1 MGAIPPHLGMLWRH
15 LFQCGNSRNANPQ
28 TAANFRLG
36 RAHRVLLSA
45 MKQVFRIFFKAQDT
59 RPFLVL
65 ICLLVGG
72 VAETAS
78 ISTLLPAVTA
88 IAGGDVAG
96 SSQLNAQIRSI
107 VSMLGI
113 TPDLGN
119 LILLIVGL
127 MVFKSALSFGALSY
141 AGVSAARVSNALRRN
156 LIAAIFEAR
165 WRFYADQSGGRF
177 ANAISNDCTRAGDAY
192 VLASQIVSYSIQV
205 ASYAA
210 AAVLIDWRIALVGLL
225 IGSAVALLMNTLVRI
240 SRRAGFKQTDRTSD
254 LTVYMVDMLN
264 NIKPLKTMQRY
275 DALLV
280 NLAKT
285 LRRLKRS
292 LITREFARVG
302 LLEGNDAILAAVMG
316 AGAYLAH
323 NRLNT
328 PLPELAISGVIF
340 FQIIRCL
347 SRLQKFLVVSAQVES
362 AYVRTEQ
369 LIALAESQKE
379 TAGGTATPDIGKS
392 CRFENVSFSHDRAV
406 VLRNVNIEFAS
417 RGLTVLSG
425 PSGAG
430 KTTIIDL
437 LIGLYSPSS
446 GKIMIG
452 SRPIEQIDNRAWRRK
467 IGYVPQEL
475 SLLHESVRTNISLG
489 DTSIPDTDILTA
501 IEKAGASE
509 FLRSLPDGLDTN
521 VGEMGGKLSGGQRQR
536 ISLARALVGNPAVLI
551 LDEVTSA
558 LDPATEAEIIKNI
571 AALGGDYTII
581 AITHRPAWT
590 DVADRL
596 YHVSRGKVTKAKTSR
611 GVPRSS
617 GKRKANV

>member
-1 MGAIPPHLGMLWRH
+1 
-15 LFQCGNSRNANPQ
+15 
-28 TAANFRLG
+28 
-36 RAHRVLLSA
+36 
-45 MKQVFRIFFKAQDT
+45 MKQIFRIFFKAEDT

-65 ICLLVGG
+65 ICLLIGG
-72 VAETAS
+72 VAEAAS
-78 ISTLLPAVTA
+78 ISTLLPAVTS
-88 IAGGDVAG
+88 ISGGDMAG
-96 SSQLNAQIRSI
+96 SSNLNAQIRSI
-107 VSMLGI
+107 VSALGI

-127 MVFKSALSFGALSY
+127 MVLKSVLSFGALSY
-141 AGVSAARVSNALRRN
+141 AGVSSARVSNALRRK

-177 ANAISNDCTRAGDAY
+177 ANAISNDCTRAGNAY
-192 VLASQIVSYSIQV
+192 VIASQIVSYSVQT
-205 ASYAA
+205 ASYTAV
-210 AAVLIDWRIALVGLL
+210 AVLIDWRIALTGLL
-225 IGSAVALLMNTLVRI
+225 VGSAVALLMNTLVKI
-240 SRRAGFKQTDRTSD
+240 TRRAGFKQTDRTSD
-254 LTVYMVDMLN
+254 LTVYVVDMLN

-275 DALLV
+275 EALLG

-285 LRRLKRS
+285 LKRLKRT
-292 LITREFARVG
+292 LITRELASSG
-302 LLEGNDAILAAVMG
+302 LNEGSDAIMAVVLG
-316 AGAYLAH
+316 VGVYLAH
-323 NRLNT
+323 VKLDT

-340 FQIIRCL
+340 FQIIQCL
-347 SRLQKFLVVSAQVES
+347 SKLQKFLVVSAQVES

-369 LIALAESQKE
+369 LITLAESQKE
-379 TAGGTATPDIGKS
+379 PAGGTATPDIGKS

-406 VLRNVNIEFAS
+406 VLRQVNIEFAP

-452 SRPIEQIDNRAWRRK
+452 SRPIEQIDTKAWRKK

-489 DTSIPDTDILTA
+489 DTSISDTDILDA
-501 IEKAGASE
+501 IEKAGAGE

-558 LDPATEAEIIKNI
+558 LDPATEAEIIRNI

-590 DVADRL
+590 EVADSL
-596 YHVSRGKVTKAKTSR
+596 YHVSRGQVTKAKTSGR
-611 GVPRSS
+611 TTSS
-617 GKRKANV
+617 SRKQKAFAAKTH

>member
-1 MGAIPPHLGMLWRH
+1 
-15 LFQCGNSRNANPQ
+15 
-28 TAANFRLG
+28 
-36 RAHRVLLSA
+36 
-45 MKQVFRIFFKAQDT
+45 MKQVFRIFFKAEDT

-65 ICLLVGG
+65 ICLLIGG
-72 VAETAS
+72 VAEAAS
-78 ISTLLPAVTA
+78 ISTLLPAVTS

-96 SSQLNAQIRSI
+96 SSYLNAQIRSI
-107 VSMLGI
+107 VSALGI

-141 AGVSAARVSNALRRN
+141 AGVSAARVSNALRRR
-156 LIAAIFEAR
+156 LIASIFEAR

-177 ANAISNDCTRAGDAY
+177 ANAISNDCTRAGNAY
-192 VLASQIVSYSIQV
+192 VVASQIVSFSVQSLSYTAV
-205 ASYAA
+205 AL
-210 AAVLIDWRIALVGLL
+210 LIDWRIALVGLL
-225 IGSAVALLMNTLVRI
+225 VGSVVALLMNTLVTI
-240 SRRAGFKQTDRTSD
+240 TRRAGFKQTDRTSD

-275 DALLV
+275 DALLG

-285 LRRLKRS
+285 LRRLKRT
-292 LITREFARVG
+292 LITREFARSG
-302 LLEGNDAILAAVMG
+302 LNEGSDAIMAAVLG
-316 AGAYLAH
+316 VGVYFAH
-323 NRLNT
+323 DKLDT

-340 FQIIRCL
+340 YQIIQCL
-347 SRLQKFLVVSAQVES
+347 SKLQKFLVASAQVES

-369 LIALAESQKE
+369 LIALAESHKE
-379 TAGGTATPDIGKS
+379 PAGGTATPDIGKS
-392 CRFENVSFSHDRAV
+392 CRFENVSFSHDRTV
-406 VLRNVNIEFAS
+406 VLRHVNIEFAS

-437 LIGLYSPSS
+437 LIGLYSPSD

-452 SRPIEQIDNRAWRRK
+452 SRPIEQVETRAWRRK

-489 DTSIPDTDILTA
+489 DTSISDTEILEA
-501 IEKAGASE
+501 IEKAGAGE

-558 LDPATEAEIIKNI
+558 LDPGTEAEIIRNI

-590 DVADRL
+590 EVADSL
-596 YHVSRGKVTKAKTSR
+596 YHVSGGQVTKAKTPGKMPSSSR
-611 GVPRSS
+611 
-617 GKRKANV
+617 KRKAFAAKAH

>member
-1 MGAIPPHLGMLWRH
+1 
-15 LFQCGNSRNANPQ
+15 
-28 TAANFRLG
+28 
-36 RAHRVLLSA
+36 
-45 MKQVFRIFFKAQDT
+45 MKQVFRIFFKAEDT

-65 ICLLVGG
+65 ICLLIGG
-72 VAETAS
+72 VAEAAS

-88 IAGGDVAG
+88 VAGGDVAG
-96 SSQLNAQIRSI
+96 SSYLNAQIRSI
-107 VSMLGI
+107 VSALGI

-127 MVFKSALSFGALSY
+127 MVFKSAVSFGALSY
-141 AGVSAARVSNALRRN
+141 AGVSAARVSNALRRR
-156 LIAAIFEAR
+156 LIASIFEAR
-165 WRFYADQSGGRF
+165 WLFYADQSGGRF
-177 ANAISNDCTRAGDAY
+177 ANSISNDCTRTGDAY
-192 VLASQIVSYSIQV
+192 VIGSQIVSYSVQV

-210 AAVLIDWRIALVGLL
+210 VAVLIDWRIALIGLL
-225 IGSAVALLMNTLVRI
+225 IGSVIALLMNTLVRI
-240 SRRAGFKQTDRTSD
+240 SRRAGFRQTDRTSD
-254 LTVYMVDMLN
+254 LTVYVVDMLN

-275 DALLV
+275 DALLE

-285 LRRLKRS
+285 LRKLKRS

-302 LLEGNDAILAAVMG
+302 LLEGNDAIMAIVIG

-323 NRLNT
+323 NKLNT
-328 PLPELAISGVIF
+328 PLPELAINGVIF
-340 FQIIRCL
+340 FQIIQCL

-369 LIALAESQKE
+369 LIILAESQKE
-379 TAGGTATPDIGKS
+379 PAGGTATPDIGKS
-392 CRFENVSFSHDRAV
+392 CRFENVSFSHDRTI
-406 VLRNVNIEFAS
+406 VLRQVNIQFPLHS
-417 RGLTVLSG
+417 LTVLSG

-452 SRPIEQIDNRAWRRK
+452 SRPIEQIDTKAWRKK

-489 DTSIPDTDILTA
+489 DTTISDADILNA
-501 IEKAGASE
+501 IEKAGAGE

-536 ISLARALVGNPAVLI
+536 ISLARALVGNPTVLI

-558 LDPATEAEIIKNI
+558 LDPATEAEIIRNI

-590 DVADRL
+590 EVADNL
-596 YHVSRGKVTKAKTSR
+596 YHVSRGQVTKAKTLGKTTSSSR
-611 GVPRSS
+611 
-617 GKRKANV
+617 KRKAFTAKTR

>member
-1 MGAIPPHLGMLWRH
+1 
-15 LFQCGNSRNANPQ
+15 
-28 TAANFRLG
+28 
-36 RAHRVLLSA
+36 
-45 MKQVFRIFFKAQDT
+45 MKQVFKIFFKAEDT
-59 RPFLVL
+59 RPFWVL
-65 ICLLVGG
+65 ICLLIGG
-72 VAETAS
+72 VAEAAS
-78 ISTLLPAVTA
+78 ISTLLPAVTS

-96 SSQLNAQIRSI
+96 SSYLNAQIRSI
-107 VSMLGI
+107 VSALGI

-119 LILLIVGL
+119 LILLVVGL

-141 AGVSAARVSNALRRN
+141 AGVSAARVSNALRRR
-156 LIAAIFEAR
+156 LIASIFEAR

-177 ANAISNDCTRAGDAY
+177 ANAISNDCTRAGNAY
-192 VLASQIVSYSIQV
+192 VVASQIVSFSIQSVSYTAV
-205 ASYAA
+205 AL
-210 AAVLIDWRIALVGLL
+210 LIDWRIALVGLL
-225 IGSAVALLMNTLVRI
+225 VGSVVALLMNSLVTI
-240 SRRAGFKQTDRTSD
+240 TRRAGFKQTDRTSD

-275 DALLV
+275 DALLG

-285 LRRLKRS
+285 LRRLKRT
-292 LITREFARVG
+292 LITREFARSG
-302 LLEGNDAILAAVMG
+302 LNEGSDAILAVVLG
-316 AGAYLAH
+316 AGVYLAH
-323 NRLNT
+323 DKLDT

-340 FQIIRCL
+340 YQIIQCL
-347 SRLQKFLVVSAQVES
+347 SKLQKFLVASAQVES

-369 LIALAESQKE
+369 LITLAESQKE
-379 TAGGTATPDIGKS
+379 PAGGSATPDIGKS
-392 CRFENVSFSHDRAV
+392 CRFENVSFSHDRTV
-406 VLRNVNIEFAS
+406 VLRHVNIEFAS

-437 LIGLYSPSS
+437 LIGLYSPSD

-452 SRPIEQIDNRAWRRK
+452 SRPIEQVETRAWRRK

-489 DTSIPDTDILTA
+489 DTSISDTEILEA
-501 IEKAGASE
+501 IEKAGAGE

-558 LDPATEAEIIKNI
+558 LDPGTEAEIIRNI

-590 DVADRL
+590 EVADSL
-596 YHVSRGKVTKAKTSR
+596 YHVSGGQVTKAKTPGKMPSSSR
-611 GVPRSS
+611 
-617 GKRKANV
+617 KRKAFAAKAH

>member
-1 MGAIPPHLGMLWRH
+1 
-15 LFQCGNSRNANPQ
+15 
-28 TAANFRLG
+28 
-36 RAHRVLLSA
+36 
-45 MKQVFRIFFKAQDT
+45 MKQVFSIFFKAEDT
-59 RPFLVL
+59 RPFWVL
-65 ICLLVGG
+65 ICLLIGG
-72 VAETAS
+72 VAEAAS
-78 ISTLLPAVTA
+78 ISTLLPAVTS

-96 SSQLNAQIRSI
+96 SSYLNAQIRSI
-107 VSMLGI
+107 VSSLGI
-113 TPDLGN
+113 TPNLGN
-119 LILLIVGL
+119 LILLVVGL

-141 AGVSAARVSNALRRN
+141 AGVSAARVSNALRRR
-156 LIAAIFEAR
+156 LIASIFEAR

-177 ANAISNDCTRAGDAY
+177 ANAISNDCTRAGNAY
-192 VLASQIVSYSIQV
+192 VVASQIVSFSVQSVSYTAV
-205 ASYAA
+205 AL
-210 AAVLIDWRIALVGLL
+210 LIDWRIALVGLL
-225 IGSAVALLMNTLVRI
+225 VGSVVALLMNSLVTI
-240 SRRAGFKQTDRTSD
+240 TRRAGFKQTDRTSD

-275 DALLV
+275 DALLG

-285 LRRLKRS
+285 LRRLKRT
-292 LITREFARVG
+292 LITREFARSG
-302 LLEGNDAILAAVMG
+302 LNEGSDAILAVVLG
-316 AGAYLAH
+316 AGVYLAH
-323 NRLNT
+323 DNLDT

-340 FQIIRCL
+340 YQIIQCL
-347 SRLQKFLVVSAQVES
+347 SKLQKFLVTSAQVES

-369 LIALAESQKE
+369 LITLAESQKE
-379 TAGGTATPDIGKS
+379 PAGGTATPDIGKS
-392 CRFENVSFSHDRAV
+392 CRFENVSFSHDRTV
-406 VLRNVNIEFAS
+406 VLRHVNIEFAS

-437 LIGLYSPSS
+437 LIGLYSPSE

-452 SRPIEQIDNRAWRRK
+452 SRPIEQVDTKAWRKK

-489 DTSIPDTDILTA
+489 DTSISDTDILDA
-501 IEKAGASE
+501 IEKAGAGE

-558 LDPATEAEIIKNI
+558 LDPATEAEIIRNI

-590 DVADRL
+590 EVADSL
-596 YHVSRGKVTKAKTSR
+596 YLVSGGHVTKAKTS
-611 GVPRSS
+611 
-617 GKRKANV
+617 GKRKASAAKTH

>member
-1 MGAIPPHLGMLWRH
+1 
-15 LFQCGNSRNANPQ
+15 
-28 TAANFRLG
+28 
-36 RAHRVLLSA
+36 
-45 MKQVFRIFFKAQDT
+45 MKQVFRIFFKAEDT
-59 RPFLVL
+59 RPILVL
-65 ICLLVGG
+65 ICLLIGG
-72 VAETAS
+72 VAEAAS
-78 ISTLLPAVTA
+78 ISTMLPAVTS

-96 SSQLNAQIRSI
+96 SSYLNAQIRSI
-107 VSMLGI
+107 VSALGI

-127 MVFKSALSFGALSY
+127 MVFKSVLSFGALSY
-141 AGVSAARVSNALRRN
+141 AGVSAARVSNALRRR
-156 LIAAIFEAR
+156 LIASIFEAR

-192 VLASQIVSYSIQV
+192 VLASQIVSYSVQV

-210 AAVLIDWRIALVGLL
+210 VAVLIDWRIALVGLL
-225 IGSAVALLMNTLVRI
+225 LGSAIALLMNTLVRI

-254 LTVYMVDMLN
+254 LTVYVVDMLN

-275 DALLV
+275 DALLG

-302 LLEGNDAILAAVMG
+302 LLEGNDAIMAIVMG
-316 AGAYLAH
+316 AGAYIAH
-323 NRLNT
+323 NKLNT

-340 FQIIRCL
+340 FQIIQCI

-362 AYVRTEQ
+362 AYIRTEQ
-369 LIALAESQKE
+369 LIALAENQKE
-379 TAGGTATPDIGKS
+379 PAGGTAAPDIGKS

-406 VLRNVNIEFAS
+406 VLRQVNLEFAS

-452 SRPIEQIDNRAWRRK
+452 SRPIEEIDTKAWRKK

-489 DTSIPDTDILTA
+489 DASISDVDILNA
-501 IEKAGASE
+501 IEKAGAGE

-558 LDPATEAEIIKNI
+558 LDPATEAEIIRNI

-590 DVADRL
+590 EVADNL
-596 YHVSRGKVTKAKTSR
+596 YHVSRGQVTKAKTS
-611 GVPRSS
+611 GKTASS
-617 GKRKANV
+617 SRKRKAFAAKTH

>member
-1 MGAIPPHLGMLWRH
+1 
-15 LFQCGNSRNANPQ
+15 
-28 TAANFRLG
+28 
-36 RAHRVLLSA
+36 
-45 MKQVFRIFFKAQDT
+45 MKQVFRIFFKAEDT

-65 ICLLVGG
+65 VCLLIGG
-72 VAETAS
+72 LAEAAS

-96 SSQLNAQIRSI
+96 SSYLNAQIRSI
-107 VSMLGI
+107 VSALGI

-119 LILLIVGL
+119 LTLLVVGL
-127 MVFKSALSFGALSY
+127 MVLKSALSFGALSY
-141 AGVSAARVSNALRRN
+141 AGVSSARVSNALRRK

-177 ANAISNDCTRAGDAY
+177 ANAISNDCTRAGNAY
-192 VLASQIVSYSIQV
+192 VIASQIVSYSVQA
-205 ASYAA
+205 ASYTAV
-210 AAVLIDWRIALVGLL
+210 AVLIDWRIALAGLL
-225 IGSAVALLMNTLVRI
+225 VGSIIAMIMNTLVKI
-240 SRRAGFKQTDRTSD
+240 TRRAGFKQTDRTSD
-254 LTVYMVDMLN
+254 LTVYVVDMLN

-275 DALLV
+275 DALLG

-285 LRRLKRS
+285 LKRLKRT
-292 LITREFARVG
+292 LITREFARSGLNEGSDAIMAVALGVG
-302 LLEGNDAILAAVMG
+302 LYI
-316 AGAYLAH
+316 AH
-323 NRLNT
+323 DKLDT
-328 PLPELAISGVIF
+328 PLPELAINGVIF
-340 FQIIRCL
+340 FQIIQCL
-347 SRLQKFLVVSAQVES
+347 SKLQKFLVVSAQVES

-369 LIALAESQKE
+369 LITLAESQKE
-379 TAGGTATPDIGKS
+379 PAGGAATPDIGKS
-392 CRFENVSFSHDRAV
+392 CRFENVSFSHDRTV
-406 VLRNVNIEFAS
+406 VLRQVNIEFAS

-437 LIGLYSPSS
+437 LIGLYAPS
-446 GKIMIG
+446 GGRIMIG
-452 SRPIEQIDNRAWRRK
+452 SRPIEQIDTKAWRKK

-475 SLLHESVRTNISLG
+475 SLLHESVRVNISLG
-489 DTSIPDTDILTA
+489 DTSISDSSILDA
-501 IEKAGASE
+501 LEKAGAGE

-558 LDPATEAEIIKNI
+558 LDPATEAEIIRNI

-590 DVADRL
+590 EVADNL
-596 YHVSRGKVTKAKTSR
+596 YYVSRGQVIKAKA
-611 GVPRSS
+611 S
-617 GKRKANV
+617 GKTPSSSRKRKVSAAKTL

>member
-1 MGAIPPHLGMLWRH
+1 
-15 LFQCGNSRNANPQ
+15 
-28 TAANFRLG
+28 
-36 RAHRVLLSA
+36 
-45 MKQVFRIFFKAQDT
+45 MKQVFKIFFKAEDT

-65 ICLLVGG
+65 ICLLIGG
-72 VAETAS
+72 VAEAAS
-78 ISTLLPAVTA
+78 ISTLLPAVTS

-96 SSQLNAQIRSI
+96 SSYLNGQIRSI
-107 VSMLGI
+107 ISSLGI
-113 TPDLGN
+113 TPNLGN

-141 AGVSAARVSNALRRN
+141 AGVSAARVSNALRRR
-156 LIAAIFEAR
+156 LIASIFEAR

-192 VLASQIVSYSIQV
+192 VIASQIVSYSVQ
-205 ASYAA
+205 ATSYAA
-210 AAVLIDWRIALVGLL
+210 VAVLIDWRIAMFGLL
-225 IGSAVALLMNTLVRI
+225 VGSAVALLMNTLVRI

-254 LTVYMVDMLN
+254 LTVYVVDMLN

-275 DALLV
+275 DALLE

-285 LRRLKRS
+285 LRKLKRS

-302 LLEGNDAILAAVMG
+302 LLEGSDAILAVVLG
-316 AGAYLAH
+316 LGVYLA
-323 NRLNT
+323 NSKLKT
-328 PLPELAISGVIF
+328 PLPELAISGMIF
-340 FQIIRCL
+340 FQIIHCL
-347 SRLQKFLVVSAQVES
+347 SRLQKFLIVSAQVES

-369 LIALAESQKE
+369 LIVLAEGQKE
-379 TAGGTATPDIGKS
+379 PAGGTAIPDIGKA
-392 CRFENVSFSHDRAV
+392 CRFDNVSFSHGRTV
-406 VLRNVNIEFAS
+406 VLRDVDIEFPS
-417 RGLTVLSG
+417 HSLTVLSG

-452 SRPIEQIDNRAWRRK
+452 SRPIEQVDTRAWRRK

-489 DTSIPDTDILTA
+489 DTSVSDTDILNA
-501 IEKAGASE
+501 IEKAGAGE
-509 FLRSLPDGLDTN
+509 FLRSLPEGLDTN

-536 ISLARALVGNPAVLI
+536 ISLARALVGNPEVLI

-558 LDPATEAEIIKNI
+558 LDPATESEIIRNI

-590 DVADRL
+590 EVADHL
-596 YHVSRGKVTKAKTSR
+596 YHVSRGQVARAKISEKM
-611 GVPRSS
+611 RSS
-617 GKRKANV
+617 FKKRKASVTKSI